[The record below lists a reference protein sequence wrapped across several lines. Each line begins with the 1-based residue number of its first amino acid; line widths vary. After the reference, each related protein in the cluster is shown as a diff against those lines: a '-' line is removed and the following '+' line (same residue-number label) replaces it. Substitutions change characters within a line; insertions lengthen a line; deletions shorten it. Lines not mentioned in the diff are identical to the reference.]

1 MRLGNWRKSGTL
13 LILAWLVAAGQ
24 THAQSV
30 DPTAAD
36 PFQCLVTS
44 VSFIDSALP
53 LTQFRI
59 KSDQIS
65 NMNRPNRAEYFWPA
79 PGVNGLPRPER
90 SVDYQELSAYAEVAC
105 CERVSFFVEGPFR
118 WLNPEI
124 NDNTGGWSDLNAG
137 MKIALCYTPGGVI
150 SGQVRAY
157 VPTGIGERGLGT
169 DHFSLEPSLLINQ
182 RLHEWVTFEGEV
194 RYWIPFGGSDFEG
207 DMFRYGLGLVFG
219 KQDTCGLWVTPVAE
233 IIGWVPLAGKQS
245 YLAPAPSG
253 VVVTESARDRN
264 VVNGMFGAR
273 VGCSD
278 CFDIYGGYGVSLTGD
293 RWADEQWRIELRF
306 KF

>member
-1 MRLGNWRKSGTL
+1 MRLGKWKTL
-13 LILAWLVAAGQ
+13 ILFLLAWLTAVGQ
-24 THAQSV
+24 GHAQSV
-30 DPTAAD
+30 DPEAID
-36 PFQCLVTS
+36 PWFCRETG

-65 NMNRPNRAEYFWPA
+65 NLNRPNRAEYFWPA
-79 PGVNGLPRPER
+79 STGSGRPVAER
-90 SVDYQELSAYAEVAC
+90 SVDYQELSAYAEISC
-105 CERVSFFVEGPFR
+105 YDRVSFFVEGPSR

-124 NDNTGGWSDLNAG
+124 NPNTAGWSDMNAG
-137 MKIALCYTPGGVI
+137 MKIALCYTPHGVV

-157 VPTGIGERGLGT
+157 IPTGIGERGLGT
-169 DHFSLEPSLLINQ
+169 DHFSLEPSLLLNH

-194 RYWIPFGGSDFEG
+194 RYWVPFSGSDFEG
-207 DMFRYGLGLVFG
+207 DMFRYGAGLVFG
-219 KQDTCGLWVTPVAE
+219 KQETCGLWVTPVAE
-233 IIGWVPLAGKQS
+233 IIGWVPLSGKQS
-245 YLAPAPSG
+245 YVAPSG
-253 VVVTESARDRN
+253 IVVTEEARN
-264 VVNGMFGAR
+264 KTVCNGMFGAR